1 MTQLNWNELLQ
12 AADSSGAGNYEP
24 LPDGVYELKVV
35 ESEPT
40 MSSTGKVMFKVKTE
54 VQSGPHARRLVWD
67 NIVISPENPKSMG
80 IFFSQMGSLGL
91 GKEFFGQ
98 QPSNEQIASGMK
110 DRVFRGQVG
119 KRTWNGQDRNEI
131 NRYMP
136 MTAESV
142 ASVPGQVA
150 SGAPAPA
157 PAPTAGGAPAPAP
170 APTPVGAPV
179 AGGAAV
185 PPAPPF

>member
-1 MTQLNWNELLQ
+1 
-12 AADSSGAGNYEP
+12 
-24 LPDGVYELKVV
+24 
-35 ESEPT
+35 

-157 PAPTAGGAPAPAP
+157 PAPTTGGAPAPAP

-185 PPAPPF
+185 PPPPPF

>member
-12 AADSSGAGNYEP
+12 AADSSGGGDYTP
-24 LPDGVYELKVV
+24 LPEGVYELKVI
-35 ESEPT
+35 ESNPT
-40 MSSTGKVMFKVKTE
+40 LSSTGKVMFKVKAE

-67 NIVISPENPKSMG
+67 NIVISAENPKSMG

-91 GKEFFGQ
+91 GKDFFSQ
-98 QPSNEQIASGMK
+98 QPSNDQIANAMK
-110 DRVFRGQVG
+110 NRVFRGQIG
-119 KRTWNGQDRNEI
+119 IRQWNGQDRNEI

-136 MTAESV
+136 MVSDAMPAMA
-142 ASVPGQVA
+142 ASV
-150 SGAPAPA
+150 SAPAPA
-157 PAPTAGGAPAPAP
+157 PSPAGVAVPPPAPP
-170 APTPVGAPV
+170 APTVAPV